1 MSIQFIGRSGAVYN
15 LELYP
20 HNIIPKDIR
29 GAICIFT
36 KSEPSPIG
44 NLYYKLHI
52 VSTDNAQD
60 EIMKERQWSNHKI
73 CNSVCIRQE
82 ENAFAREV
90 IFQDLA
96 SNPDLLGRSQ
106 HP

>member
-1 MSIQFIGRSGAVYN
+1 MSIQFTGKSGTAYN

-20 HNIIPKDIR
+20 SKIIPKDIK

-36 KSEPSPIG
+36 KSQSSPMG
-44 NLYYKLHI
+44 NLYYKLHL
-52 VSTDNAQD
+52 VSTDNAHD
-60 EIMKERQWSNHKI
+60 EIKKERHWKDHEV
-73 CNSVCIRQE
+73 CNCVCILQE
-82 ENAFAREV
+82 ENAYTRDA

-106 HP
+106 PR